1 MCLYLADFLFN
12 HTFNVIYQMLNKET
26 VEKHTVRNVKP
37 GRKREKGRG
46 WHGEGMPRTNEI
58 KGRK

>member
-1 MCLYLADFLFN
+1 
-12 HTFNVIYQMLNKET
+12 MLNKET